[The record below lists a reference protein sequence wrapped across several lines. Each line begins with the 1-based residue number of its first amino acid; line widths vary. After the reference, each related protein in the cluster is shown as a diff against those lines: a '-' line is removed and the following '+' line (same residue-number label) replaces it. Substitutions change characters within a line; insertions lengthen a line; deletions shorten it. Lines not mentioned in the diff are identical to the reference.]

1 MTKHGMTFLLLC
13 VQVLVEFDD
22 ETWQDRK
29 WLRIHDEC
37 QYFAVEKTVV
47 WAPTPDDRETDA
59 RLETS
64 FGTAHTYVPSL
75 VGDQQ
80 TVVY

>member
-1 MTKHGMTFLLLC
+1 MTGHSFWCVC

-22 ETWQDRK
+22 ETWEDRK

-59 RLETS
+59 AFETS
-64 FGTAHTYVPSL
+64 SVTAHTYVPSL
-75 VGDQQ
+75 VGDQNN
-80 TVVY
+80 V